1 MWNITLNLQYI
12 VIITNNKA
20 MIYVKTPIHIEFLGL
35 VNLTRIAFGFKAFGE
50 TESRR
55 KRFQK
60 MTEDLEQFY
69 TTLQDIDQWLDQAI
83 EKSRDLQTS
92 KDNIHNQFNDYKVL
106 ILAVLYYTPQ
116 FSMGTH

>member
-20 MIYVKTPIHIEFLGL
+20 MIYVKTPIHIEFWGL
-35 VNLTRIAFGFKAFGE
+35 VNLTRIAFDFKAFGE

-106 ILAVLYYTPQ
+106 ILAILYYTPQ

>member
-1 MWNITLNLQYI
+1 MILNLQNI
-12 VIITNNKA
+12 VIITNSRVIINV
-20 MIYVKTPIHIEFLGL
+20 MTPIHMEVLGL
-35 VNLTRIAFGFKAFGE
+35 VNLTKTAFDFKAFGE

-92 KDNIHNQFNDYKVL
+92 KDNIHNQLNNYKVL

-116 FSMGTH
+116 FSMDTH

>member
-1 MWNITLNLQYI
+1 MILNLQNI
-12 VIITNNKA
+12 VIITNSRVIINV
-20 MIYVKTPIHIEFLGL
+20 MTPIHMEVLGL
-35 VNLTRIAFGFKAFGE
+35 VNLTKTAFDFKAFGE

-106 ILAVLYYTPQ
+106 IFAVLYYTP
-116 FSMGTH
+116 